1 MKGKTY
7 CCDASRRLYEDYYA
21 KQSGSGVGS
30 MPVFIGRRYQRGHG
44 LAQTI
49 GGLFK
54 RYVIPF
60 VAPHAKR
67 IGKQILGNVARTGM
81 EVVGDVVAGKSAKEA
96 IKERAMSGI
105 KRTVG
110 DIVRQSPFDVG
121 RDSDNVVKRPRPQ
134 ATAKKTKKKKK
145 KKVLAKPSRKRNDIF
160 G

>member
-1 MKGKTY
+1 MRGKTY
-7 CCDASRRLYEDYYA
+7 CCDATRHLYEDYYA
-21 KQSGSGVGS
+21 NQSGSS
-30 MPVFIGRRYQRGHG
+30 MPVFVGRRLQRGHG

-67 IGKQILGNVARTGM
+67 IGKQILGNVAKTGM
-81 EVVGDVVAGKSAKEA
+81 EVVRDVVSGKSAKDA
-96 IKERAMSGI
+96 IKERALSGI

-110 DIVRQSPFDVG
+110 DIMSQSPFNVG
-121 RDSDNVVKRPRPQ
+121 QDNAAKRPRPQ
-134 ATAKKTKKKKK
+134 QATVPKKKRKK
-145 KKVLAKPSRKRNDIF
+145 KKVTVKPGRKRNDIF